1 MSRIDKAGAVG
12 YFDINFLNVDR
23 RAEYAAGG
31 RRVMTVPESIIAP
44 ADENNEMGIGN
55 FFATNTK
62 ANNVKAIKG

>member
-44 ADENNEMGIGN
+44 ADENTEMGIGN
-55 FFATNTK
+55 FLPPTLRPIMSRLF
-62 ANNVKAIKG
+62 